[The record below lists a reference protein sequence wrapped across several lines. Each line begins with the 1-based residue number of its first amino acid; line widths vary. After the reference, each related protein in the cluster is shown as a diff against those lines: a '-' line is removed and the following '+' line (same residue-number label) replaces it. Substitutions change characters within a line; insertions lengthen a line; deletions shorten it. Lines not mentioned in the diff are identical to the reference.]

1 MLATMEEKN
10 VNRTIQFALNQLN
23 STFDR
28 NPEKTREIVDQFIE
42 ETPTLLTSL
51 REKLGANRLDDAATI
66 AHKIKSR
73 YGYFGFDEITKEVS
87 AWEEAFRENKT
98 IESATL
104 KLDRI
109 DKITTE
115 MISELRLGLEKNS
128 PMPNVH
134 LVALPLSKKC
144 VLVAEDDDIN
154 AMVME
159 LFITELGV
167 EAIRANDGF
176 EAISKTIERKP
187 DLILMDVHMPYC
199 SGLDAI
205 RGIRSKGIKTTIISL
220 SASSHLNERDE
231 SLQAGGDDFLMK
243 PANRNSIEQM
253 LIKHLGKLTA

>member
-1 MLATMEEKN
+1 MKEKD
-10 VNRTIQFALNQLN
+10 VNKTIQLALKQLN
-23 STFDR
+23 STFDQ
-28 NPEKTREIVDQFIE
+28 NPEKTREIIDQFVK
-42 ETPTLLTSL
+42 ETPPLLISL
-51 REKLGANRLDDAATI
+51 REKLSAQRWDDAATI

-73 YGYFGFDEITKEVS
+73 YGYFGFDEITQELS
-87 AWEEAFRENKT
+87 GWEEGFRNNKT

-109 DKITTE
+109 DKITTQ
-115 MISELRLGLEKNS
+115 MISELRLGLAENP
-128 PMPNVH
+128 PMPNH
-134 LVALPLSKKC
+134 SVALPFSKKC

-176 EAISKTIERKP
+176 EAISKTIEKKP

-205 RGIRSKGIKTTIISL
+205 RGIRSKGIKTTIVSL

-253 LIKHLGKLTA
+253 LIKHLGKLTH